1 MAPRRRA
8 RLTVAMADQVL
19 LCTDG
24 SDASIVA
31 LRQGLAVVRDGDVIV
46 ATVIDGPDPM
56 LVTGTGFAGGTL
68 TEEEYQEHEQGV
80 QSEGDAVVEAANA
93 ALAIPG
99 STTVVLRGEPG
110 QAICQYAEEQGVG
123 VIVVGTRGHGGIK
136 RALLGSVADHVVRN
150 APCPVVVVSNH
161 D

>member
-1 MAPRRRA
+1 
-8 RLTVAMADQVL
+8 MADQVL

-24 SDASIVA
+24 SDASITA
-31 LRQGLAVVRDGDVIV
+31 LRRGLAVVRPGDVTV
-46 ATVIDGPDPM
+46 ATVIDAPDPM

-68 TEEEYQEHEQGV
+68 TEEEYAEHEQRVVDG
-80 QSEGDAVVEAANA
+80 GTAVVEAASD
-93 ALAIPG
+93 ALGVDGA
-99 STTVVLRGEPG
+99 STVVLRGEAG
-110 QAICQYAEEQGVG
+110 QAICQHAEEQGVA

-150 APCPVVVVSNH
+150 ALCPVVVVSNH